1 MRNSIFFIGIFAT
14 LKTNMSYNSSKR
26 KKTATKESRDTH
38 GRFASRIGS
47 ALADSLKGSASQKD
61 DIDAPILTVRNP
73 FSYFFHWLDDI
84 KKWIKKDA
92 DGEIKIHIPFKWFLV
107 GMILLLSGG
116 AIPGYLQGKAV
127 EYAWWI
133 TRPTPTPIVI
143 IEPTLTPAPVSVTK
157 MGTIKATYQVPKN
170 TLPSATPM
178 PSITGESNSPLRY
191 VLMLENGELMFLAV
205 PKNISLTYYLNQRVL
220 ITGLLDQSNNTLF
233 VSSLSDLE
241 LVP

>member
-1 MRNSIFFIGIFAT
+1 
-14 LKTNMSYNSSKR
+14 MSYNSSKR

-38 GRFASRIGS
+38 GRFAPSQSPSSVSRIGS
-47 ALADSLKGSASQKD
+47 AIADSLKSSASQKD

-133 TRPTPTPIVI
+133 ARPTPTPIVI
-143 IEPTLTPAPVSVTK
+143 IEPTLTPAPVPVTK

-170 TLPSATPM
+170 M
-178 PSITGESNSPLRY
+178 LRY
-191 VLMLENGELMFLAV
+191 VLMLENGEVMFLTV
-205 PKNISLTYYLNQRVL
+205 SKNLSLTQYLNQRVL
-220 ITGLLDQSNNTLF
+220 ITGLLDQTNNTLF
-233 VSSLSDLE
+233 VSSLSDIE

>member
-47 ALADSLKGSASQKD
+47 ALADSLKGSTSQKD

-73 FSYFFHWLDDI
+73 LSYFFHWLDDI

-157 MGTIKATYQVPKN
+157 MGIIKATYQVPKN
-170 TLPSATPM
+170 M
-178 PSITGESNSPLRY
+178 LRY

-220 ITGLLDQSNNTLF
+220 ITGLLNQSNNTLSL
-233 VSSLSDLE
+233 SSLSDLE

>member
-1 MRNSIFFIGIFAT
+1 
-14 LKTNMSYNSSKR
+14 MSYNSSKR
-26 KKTATKESRDTH
+26 QNTATKESRDTH

-73 FSYFFHWLDDI
+73 FSYFFHWLDDM

-157 MGTIKATYQVPKN
+157 MGIIKATYQVPKN
-170 TLPSATPM
+170 M
-178 PSITGESNSPLRY
+178 LRY

-233 VSSLSDLE
+233 LSSLSDLE